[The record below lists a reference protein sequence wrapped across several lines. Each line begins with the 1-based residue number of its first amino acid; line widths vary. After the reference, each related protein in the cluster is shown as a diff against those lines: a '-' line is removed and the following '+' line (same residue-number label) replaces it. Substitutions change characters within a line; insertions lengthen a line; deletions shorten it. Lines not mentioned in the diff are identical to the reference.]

1 MSPQFTYINCL
12 SIEFQLREVTHKYEG
27 VRWKGTSN
35 AQVVRKE
42 VIKRDRG
49 LGVAVWTQ
57 TQPQDTD
64 SN

>member
-1 MSPQFTYINCL
+1 M
-12 SIEFQLREVTHKYEG
+12 V
-27 VRWKGTSN
+27 KGNKSGGN

-49 LGVAVWTQ
+49 LGVAVQ